1 MATHSAARWAEALG
15 VDVTKVASPP
25 PIAEDEGRWR
35 VLKRDVLR
43 TRATDAHYS
52 TSATQQQMT
61 EFLVRFCS
69 ENACDYRQGLNELVA
84 PFVAPA
90 LSGAPEERYACFAAF
105 VLRFAG
111 KPMVGA
117 AGCEDQT
124 APIESALFSLW
135 RLISFHDPQLL
146 FTLHDGACSAE
157 MFATPWLM
165 TALARVMSE
174 IPDLLRFYSA
184 VLLEER
190 ADPAF
195 LFATSVALLRM
206 SRENLLLASPEEIP
220 EICCS
225 LRAASDRVDALLKA
239 GREILAMTPGS
250 LQSELRGTLDLAD
263 RRAARVP
270 DPHDPLCVTL
280 TADELLESLTSTA
293 CQFQVIELRSEE
305 EIAECGSG
313 QIARSL
319 LLDPSILDPSESAA
333 LDAWLDLLDVG
344 PLTLCLVDSACCAPP
359 QTHAAKEELTKQTIW
374 RRLLLGIG
382 DGEDDDDMSCRA
394 RALEK
399 MLRRRGFPRVA
410 LLEAGGMYRI
420 ITKLG
425 PSNLEPVVIGHEPGL
440 WRPPRDDESV
450 LLAAEARG
458 HSTVARILRERL
470 NGAAPSLSPTEPSAS
485 ASEVPPRAITADLA
499 SARGHTTVAS
509 LLRRET
515 TAGGSRISEADLD
528 TLQYLAS

>member
-1 MATHSAARWAEALG
+1 MTHSATRWAEALG
-15 VDVTKVASPP
+15 VDVAKVVASPP
-25 PIAEDEGRWR
+25 RADDEGRWR

-61 EFLVRFCS
+61 EFLVRFCT

-90 LSGAPEERYACFAAF
+90 LSGTPEERYACFAAF

-117 AGCEDQT
+117 AECADQS

-165 TALARVMSE
+165 TALARVMSQ

-184 VLLEER
+184 VLLEEG

-206 SRENLLLASPEEIP
+206 SREHLLLASPEEIP

-225 LRAASDRVDALLKA
+225 LRAASDRVDALLEA
-239 GREILAMTPGS
+239 GRALLATTPAS

-263 RRAARVP
+263 RRATRVP
-270 DPHDPLCVTL
+270 DPLDPLCITL
-280 TADELLESLTSTA
+280 TADELL
-293 CQFQVIELRSEE
+293 
-305 EIAECGSG
+305 
-313 QIARSL
+313 
-319 LLDPSILDPSESAA
+319 
-333 LDAWLDLLDVG
+333 
-344 PLTLCLVDSACCAPP
+344 
-359 QTHAAKEELTKQTIW
+359 
-374 RRLLLGIG
+374 
-382 DGEDDDDMSCRA
+382 
-394 RALEK
+394 
-399 MLRRRGFPRVA
+399 
-410 LLEAGGMYRI
+410 
-420 ITKLG
+420 
-425 PSNLEPVVIGHEPGL
+425 
-440 WRPPRDDESV
+440 
-450 LLAAEARG
+450 
-458 HSTVARILRERL
+458 
-470 NGAAPSLSPTEPSAS
+470 
-485 ASEVPPRAITADLA
+485 
-499 SARGHTTVAS
+499 
-509 LLRRET
+509 
-515 TAGGSRISEADLD
+515 
-528 TLQYLAS
+528 